1 MYHWCV
7 TRLDRFTVTWVMN
20 GSLPPKSLK
29 MPTNT
34 GTMKAISASSMPS
47 AKVST
52 TAG

>member
-1 MYHWCV
+1 MV
-7 TRLDRFTVTWVMN
+7 DRLTVNWVIS

-29 MPTNT
+29 IPTNT
-34 GTMKAISASSMPS
+34 GTMNAISASSVPS